1 MIAMYTRL
9 GDRGLALTLA
19 LALAGL
25 PASTAGAAPPR
36 AASHDAGE
44 TSPAPTSPAPTA
56 GHDVTSEHAEPE
68 PAAEPGHADGVEPS
82 STAPEPA
89 ARNPSAEAAPAEDA
103 LLLKQGKHPQSI
115 AKADLAAELEPT
127 WSEPVRLRAEAFA
140 ALAERYEPSAAFTSA
155 HAAEVERL
163 LALEPGVDVEARQRQ
178 VAALRQQALEAQE
191 IEQRRRRLR
200 VPAFMVIIVATGL
213 FVSGAM
219 LYGMKPRE
227 ILVPNAYRQERR
239 DRAGIV
245 LMTAGGVLIPPA
257 IVLGVLSARQT
268 RRDAAVRDLE
278 IETGRPRARL
288 GIGPQFV
295 RSGGGAGLTLR
306 F

>member
-1 MIAMYTRL
+1 ML
-9 GDRGLALTLA
+9 Q
-19 LALAGL
+19 
-25 PASTAGAAPPR
+25 
-36 AASHDAGE
+36 
-44 TSPAPTSPAPTA
+44 PT
-56 GHDVTSEHAEPE
+56 E
-68 PAAEPGHADGVEPS
+68 
-82 STAPEPA
+82 
-89 ARNPSAEAAPAEDA
+89 
-103 LLLKQGKHPQSI
+103 I
-115 AKADLAAELEPT
+115 
-127 WSEPVRLRAEAFA
+127 
-140 ALAERYEPSAAFTSA
+140 
-155 HAAEVERL
+155 ERL
-163 LALEPGVDVEARQRQ
+163 LVLEPGVDVEARQRQ
-178 VAALRQQALEAQE
+178 VDVLRQQALEAHE
-191 IEQRRRRLR
+191 LEQRRRRLTL
-200 VPAFMVIIVATGL
+200 PAYMIIIAATGL

-227 ILVPNAYRQERR
+227 LLAVNAYRQERR

-245 LMTAGGVLIPPA
+245 LMVAGGVLIPPA